1 MPITINGE
9 VIPDQAV
16 QYELDRLVR
25 FYSEHMSPDTIREQ
39 MDALRARARDQAIG
53 AKLLMGEAE
62 RLDIR
67 VSKDDVQERIDEM
80 KENCGGEDGFAK
92 QLTDQGLTEEMVR
105 EGVMRGRK
113 MDLLVEKITEG
124 TAEPTEADVEAHFE
138 AHKDE
143 YDRADRA
150 QAQHIL
156 ITAASDSDADKAAA
170 QSRIEEL
177 RAQIEG
183 GTEFSELA
191 AAHSECP
198 SGQRA
203 GGSLGWFSRGMMV
216 AEFDQAVFDMEVGA
230 LSDVIESSFGYH
242 IIKKL
247 GHEDGGPASLDDA
260 YDKVRD
266 FLRHVSRG
274 EIISA
279 YVNDLK
285 EKATIEITD

>member
-1 MPITINGE
+1 MPILVNGE
-9 VIPDQAV
+9 AIPEQAV

-25 FYSEHMSPDTIREQ
+25 FYSEHMPPDKVREQ
-39 MDALRARARDQAIG
+39 FDALKARARDQAIG
-53 AKLLMGEAE
+53 AKLLMNEAE

-67 VSKDDVQERIDEM
+67 VSKDDVDERIDEM

-92 QLTDQGLTEEMVR
+92 QLTDQGLTEDMVR
-105 EGVMRGRK
+105 EGVARGRR
-113 MDLLVEKITEG
+113 MDLLVEKITTE
-124 TAEPTEADVEAHFE
+124 APEPTEADIEAHFE

-156 ITAASDSDADKAAA
+156 IAASSDSDADKAAA
-170 QSRIEEL
+170 RSRIEEL

-183 GTEFSELA
+183 GADFSELA

-216 AEFDQAVFDMEVGA
+216 PEFDQAVFDMEVGT
-230 LSDVIESSFGYH
+230 LSEVIESSFGYH

-260 YDKVRD
+260 HDQVRD
-266 FLRHVSRG
+266 FLRHVNRG
-274 EIISA
+274 EVISS

>member
-1 MPITINGE
+1 MPITVNGE
-9 VIPDQAV
+9 AIPEQAV

-25 FYSEHMSPDTIREQ
+25 FYSEHMSPDKVREQ
-39 MDALRARARDQAIG
+39 FDALKARARDQAIG
-53 AKLLMGEAE
+53 AKLLMSEAE

-67 VSKDDVQERIDEM
+67 VSKTDVQERIDEM
-80 KENCGGEDGFAK
+80 KENCGGEEGFTK
-92 QLTDQGLTEEMVR
+92 QLVDQGLTEEMVR
-105 EGVMRGRK
+105 EGVTRGRK
-113 MDLLVEKITEG
+113 MDLLVEKITAG
-124 TAEPTEADVEAHFE
+124 TPEPTDGDIETHFE

-143 YDRADRA
+143 YTRADRA

-156 ITAASDSDADKAAA
+156 ITAASDSDADKATAR
-170 QSRIEEL
+170 SRIDDL
-177 RAQIEG
+177 RSQVEG
-183 GTEFSELA
+183 GTDFSELA
-191 AAHSECP
+191 AAHSDCP

-216 AEFDQAVFDMEVGA
+216 PEFDEAVFDMEIGA

-242 IIKKL
+242 IIRKL
-247 GHEDGGPASLDDA
+247 GQEEGGPASLDDA
-260 YDKVRD
+260 HDQVRD

-274 EIISA
+274 EVISA

>member
-1 MPITINGE
+1 
-9 VIPDQAV
+9 
-16 QYELDRLVR
+16 
-25 FYSEHMSPDTIREQ
+25 MSPDNIREQ

-62 RLDIR
+62 RLDLR
-67 VSKDDVQERIDEM
+67 VSKTDVQERIDEM
-80 KENCGGEDGFAK
+80 KENCGGEEGFAK
-92 QLTDQGLTEEMVR
+92 QLVDQGLTEEMVR
-105 EGVMRGRK
+105 EGVTRGRK

-124 TAEPTEADVEAHFE
+124 TPEPTDADIKAHFD

-143 YDRADRA
+143 YNRADRA

-156 ITAASDSDADKAAA
+156 ITADSDSDADKATAR
-170 QSRIEEL
+170 SRIDEL
-177 RAQIEG
+177 RAQVEG
-183 GTEFSELA
+183 GAEFSELA
-191 AAHSECP
+191 AAHSDCP

-216 AEFDQAVFDMEVGA
+216 PEFDEAVFDMEIGA

-242 IIKKL
+242 IIRKL
-247 GHEDGGPASLDDA
+247 GQEEGGPASLDDA
-260 YDKVRD
+260 HDKVRD

-274 EIISA
+274 EVISA

-285 EKATIEITD
+285 EKATVEITD

>member
-1 MPITINGE
+1 MPIIINGE
-9 VIPDQAV
+9 AIPDQAV

-25 FYSEHMSPDTIREQ
+25 FYSEHMSPDKVREQ
-39 MDALRARARDQAIG
+39 MDALRARAQEQAIG
-53 AKLLMGEAE
+53 AKLLMNEAQ

-80 KENCGGEDGFAK
+80 KENCGGEEGFAK
-92 QLTDQGLTEEMVR
+92 QLSDQGLNEEMVR
-105 EGVMRGRK
+105 EGVERGRK
-113 MDLLVEKITEG
+113 MDLLVEKITAEA
-124 TAEPTEADVEAHFE
+124 AEPTEAEIEAHFE
-138 AHKDE
+138 SHKDE
-143 YDRADRA
+143 YTRADRA

-170 QSRIEEL
+170 RSRIDEL

-183 GTEFSELA
+183 GADFSELA

-216 AEFDQAVFDMEVGA
+216 PEFDQAVFDMEVDT
-230 LSDVIESSFGYH
+230 LSEVIESSFGYH
-242 IIKKL
+242 IVRKL
-247 GHEDGGPASLDDA
+247 GHEEGGPASLDDA
-260 YDKVRD
+260 HDQVRD
-266 FLRHVSRG
+266 FLRHVHRG
-274 EIISA
+274 EVISA

-285 EKATIEITD
+285 TKATIEVTD